1 MEKALSYIAAMQE
14 AIRRVLPASTAPPLP
29 LPVAGRRDP
38 LKIISSLVAHL
49 EAVLAGTSTGPLDVA
64 AIVGADDAESPSEQE
79 VAARRRGDATLE
91 RTAVVNW
98 GGLEQHAATQ
108 RGASSSTSASEQ
120 ESAARGRES
129 TTSEQESGE
138 VRMLLH

>member
-38 LKIISSLVAHL
+38 LRIISSLVAHL

-98 GGLEQHAATQ
+98 GGVGAACSHPKRRFQ
-108 RGASSSTSASEQ
+108 
-120 ESAARGRES
+120 
-129 TTSEQESGE
+129 
-138 VRMLLH
+138 

>member
-38 LKIISSLVAHL
+38 LRIISSLVAHL
-49 EAVLAGTSTGPLDVA
+49 EAVLVGTSTGPLDVA

-79 VAARRRGDATLE
+79 IAAQRRGDASRTTLE

-98 GGLEQHAATQ
+98 GGGVGAACSHPKRRFQ
-108 RGASSSTSASEQ
+108 
-120 ESAARGRES
+120 
-129 TTSEQESGE
+129 
-138 VRMLLH
+138 